1 MNPLDEVM
9 TATEAAVQWGIAVRT
24 IQQACT
30 GYRGG
35 PARFHPDEVRK
46 AIGVWLVTRTGMERL
61 YDPRPEESKE

>member
-9 TATEAAVQWGIAVRT
+9 TTTEAAALWKMPVRT

-35 PARFHPDEVRK
+35 PARFHPDEARK
-46 AIGVWLVTRTGMERL
+46 ALGTWLVTRAGMERL
-61 YDPRPEESKE
+61 YGPKPER